1 MAAENKCREDLILRC
16 EQNKV
21 DNVPGLARNKTRP
34 TLFGES
40 GGTSVRRLRSDRQ
53 GHARVY
59 GVQLPDGIEV
69 VDLLSARGG
78 QGTAGANTADASA

>member
-1 MAAENKCREDLILRC
+1 MAAESKCREDLILRC

-40 GGTSVRRLRSDRQ
+40 PENAARHLAEQ
-53 GHARVY
+53 GLDDV
-59 GVQLPDGIEV
+59 
-69 VDLLSARGG
+69 SATNR
-78 QGTAGANTADASA
+78 A